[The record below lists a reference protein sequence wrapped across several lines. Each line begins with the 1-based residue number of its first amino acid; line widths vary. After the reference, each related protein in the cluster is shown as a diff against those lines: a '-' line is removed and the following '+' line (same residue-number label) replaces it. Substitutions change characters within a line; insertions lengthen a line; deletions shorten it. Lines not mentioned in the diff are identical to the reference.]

1 MEKKVDALKYLKTNT
16 KILRIKD
23 GISKNILIGE
33 AKNKLNKTKKIDKMV
48 VRGEL
53 ICRANESTY
62 DFRNA
67 QTTNTFGR

>member
-48 VRGEL
+48 VRG
-53 ICRANESTY
+53 
-62 DFRNA
+62 
-67 QTTNTFGR
+67 

>member
-53 ICRANESTY
+53 ICRANECTY
-62 DFRNA
+62 DYMHFLRVDK
-67 QTTNTFGR
+67 

>member
-1 MEKKVDALKYLKTNT
+1 MEKCFEKQIKTIADQWKKKVDALKYLKTNT

-23 GISKNILIGE
+23 GISKNILIGK

-53 ICRANESTY
+53 ICRAN
-62 DFRNA
+62 
-67 QTTNTFGR
+67 